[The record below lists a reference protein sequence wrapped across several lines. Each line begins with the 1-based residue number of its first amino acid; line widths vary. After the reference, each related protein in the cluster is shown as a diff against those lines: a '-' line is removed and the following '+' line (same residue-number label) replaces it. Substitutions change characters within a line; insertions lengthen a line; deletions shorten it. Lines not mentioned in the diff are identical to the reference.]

1 VPGSLRTESE
11 VTGTQEETMTVT
23 TAPAAPQTRIGAAFQ
38 YPRLRRLLTAL
49 AVSQAGDWLY
59 NLALL
64 ALVLD
69 RTHSSTWVAV
79 TTAARVA
86 PMIVGGPFG
95 GVLADRY
102 DRRMLMVLSDLVRAA
117 CMVGLAVVA
126 LLGLP
131 ILLAPVLAGVA
142 TMASTPYPPCV
153 AATTPRLVPTEL
165 LPAAN
170 AARAAI
176 SSLCIVAGPGF
187 GAVLLLLGS
196 TTLAFSVN
204 AATFLVS
211 AVLVRSL
218 PAGELFAVERSPET
232 AKGVLSELR
241 SAVAALREQPVAMR
255 FIGADVLC
263 SVVYGAHTVLLLLLA
278 QQIGL
283 GASGYGYL
291 LAAFGAGGVVG
302 TLLSGRLAERLS
314 PRALLLTSGASV
326 GVPAM
331 LLGTTSSLPLLLVWA
346 LVAGAASIVVEVAT
360 DTSLQVSLDPEVLA
374 RAYGISFPAAIS
386 GIVIGSLVAAPLV
399 AVVGVQAALVSV
411 GALMVGYVVVLIG
424 LDRGAMPCAD
434 VISASL

>member
-1 VPGSLRTESE
+1 
-11 VTGTQEETMTVT
+11 MTVT
-23 TAPAAPQTRIGAAFQ
+23 TAPAAPPTRISAAFQ

-117 CMVGLAVVA
+117 CMVGLAVIT

-131 ILLAPVLAGVA
+131 ILLAPVLAAVA

-153 AATTPRLVPTEL
+153 AATTPRLVPSEV

-211 AVLVRSL
+211 A
-218 PAGELFAVERSPET
+218 
-232 AKGVLSELR
+232 
-241 SAVAALREQPVAMR
+241 ALA
-255 FIGADVLC
+255 
-263 SVVYGAHTVLLLLLA
+263 
-278 QQIGL
+278 
-283 GASGYGYL
+283 
-291 LAAFGAGGVVG
+291 
-302 TLLSGRLAERLS
+302 RLAE
-314 PRALLLTSGASV
+314 
-326 GVPAM
+326 
-331 LLGTTSSLPLLLVWA
+331 
-346 LVAGAASIVVEVAT
+346 AGAADTDAVVARIRT
-360 DTSLQVSLDPEVLA
+360 DNHLSGSTVTPGRPLVV
-374 RAYGISFPAAIS
+374 PAAS
-386 GIVIGSLVAAPLV
+386 
-399 AVVGVQAALVSV
+399 
-411 GALMVGYVVVLIG
+411 
-424 LDRGAMPCAD
+424 
-434 VISASL
+434 

>member
-1 VPGSLRTESE
+1 
-11 VTGTQEETMTVT
+11 MTVT
-23 TAPAAPQTRIGAAFQ
+23 TAPAAPRTRIGTALQ

-102 DRRMLMVLSDLVRAA
+102 DRRLLMVLSDLVRAA
-117 CMVGLAVVA
+117 CMVGLAAVT

-131 ILLAPVLAGVA
+131 ILLAPVLAAVA

-153 AATTPRLVPTEL
+153 AATTPRLVPTEV

-211 AVLVRSL
+211 AALVRSL
-218 PAGELFAVERSPET
+218 PAGELFAVERSRET
-232 AKGVLSELR
+232 AKGVLAELG

-283 GASGYGYL
+283 GAAGYGYL

-314 PRALLLTSGASV
+314 PRALLLTAGASV

-399 AVVGVQAALVSV
+399 AVVGVQVALVAV
-411 GALMVGYVVVLIG
+411 GALMVAYVVVLIG
-424 LDRGAMPCAD
+424 LDRGPTMPRAA
-434 VISASL
+434 VSSASL

>member
-1 VPGSLRTESE
+1 
-11 VTGTQEETMTVT
+11 MTVT
-23 TAPAAPQTRIGAAFQ
+23 TAPAAPQTRIRTALQ

-117 CMVGLAVVA
+117 CMVGLAVIT

-131 ILLAPVLAGVA
+131 ILLAPVLAAVA

-153 AATTPRLVPTEL
+153 AATTPRLVPTEV

-211 AVLVRSL
+211 AALVRSL
-218 PAGELFAVERSPET
+218 PAGELFAVERSRET
-232 AKGVLSELR
+232 AKGVLAELG

-263 SVVYGAHTVLLLLLA
+263 SMVYGAHTVLLLLLA

-283 GASGYGYL
+283 GAAGYGYL

-314 PRALLLTSGASV
+314 PRALLLTAGASV

-331 LLGTTSSLPLLLVWA
+331 LLGTTSSLPLLLAWA

-386 GIVIGSLVAAPLV
+386 GIVIGSLMAAPLV
-399 AVVGVQAALVSV
+399 AVVGVQTALVAV
-411 GALMVGYVVVLIG
+411 GALMVAYVVVLIG
-424 LDRGAMPCAD
+424 LDRGATMPRAA
-434 VISASL
+434 VSPAAL

>member
-1 VPGSLRTESE
+1 
-11 VTGTQEETMTVT
+11 MTVT
-23 TAPAAPQTRIGAAFQ
+23 TAPAAPQTRIRTALQ

-117 CMVGLAVVA
+117 CMVGLAVIT

-131 ILLAPVLAGVA
+131 ILLAPVLAAVA

-153 AATTPRLVPTEL
+153 AATTPRLVPSEV

-211 AVLVRSL
+211 AALVRSL
-218 PAGELFAVERSPET
+218 PAGELFAVERSRET
-232 AKGVLSELR
+232 AKGVLAELG

-263 SVVYGAHTVLLLLLA
+263 SMVYGAHTVLLLLLA

-283 GASGYGYL
+283 GAAGYGYL

-314 PRALLLTSGASV
+314 PRALLLTAGACV

-331 LLGTTSSLPLLLVWA
+331 LLGTTSSLPLLLVWG

-386 GIVIGSLVAAPLV
+386 GIVIGSLMAAPLV
-399 AVVGVQAALVSV
+399 AVVGVQTALVAV
-411 GALMVGYVVVLIG
+411 GALMVAYVVVLIG
-424 LDRGAMPCAD
+424 LDRGATMPRAA
-434 VISASL
+434 VSPAAL